1 MIRMGAMSVVFAALA
16 GLAALAACG
25 ISVDTGYAASSA
37 TPADG
42 DAGGTEVPG
51 TGPATTTDASTDAD
65 GGTGT
70 AQIDLSSLFTV
81 DVIISHANGSYDTSQ
96 VPVDASGYVLLT
108 QSAEDTLFDAG
119 HTGLPDNGFFPAN
132 ADHPDVLLGYRNTDF
147 GNNARR
153 LAPPSDAVTIPLP
166 QRRFNRL
173 QIIGISTEGTTTHT
187 ATIRYLDGTES
198 AETITYD
205 DWYTTTL
212 GPRSYRLIDGLDRAS
227 IGDARA
233 YPYPDL
239 FNRNFA
245 VSGVDLTP
253 NTARAVR
260 DVTITC
266 TSTSSTSTRF
276 HLLGVVG
283 D

>member
-1 MIRMGAMSVVFAALA
+1 MIRRAAVSVVLAA
-16 GLAALAACG
+16 LAALAACG
-25 ISVDTGYAASSA
+25 LSVDTGPAASTA
-37 TPADG
+37 TTADG
-42 DAGGTEVPG
+42 DAGGTEIPG
-51 TGPATTTDASTDAD
+51 TGPGTTADATTTYVD

-70 AQIDLSSLFTV
+70 AQIDLSSIFTV
-81 DVIISHANGSYDTSQ
+81 DVIIDHANGGYDTSQ
-96 VPVDASGYVLLT
+96 LPVDASGYVLLT

-132 ADHPDVLLGYRNTDF
+132 SDHPDVLLGYRNTDF

-153 LAPPSDAVTIPLP
+153 LSPPNDAVTIQLP
-166 QRRFNRL
+166 HRIFHRL

-205 DWYTTTL
+205 DWYTTKL
-212 GPRSYRLIDGLDRAS
+212 GTRSYRLVNGLDRAS
-227 IGDARA
+227 IGDNRG

-239 FNRNFA
+239 FTRGFA
-245 VSGVDLTP
+245 VSGIDLTP
-253 NTARAVR
+253 NTTRMAQ

-266 TSTSSTSTRF
+266 TSTSSGSTRF
-276 HLLGVVG
+276 HLLGIVG